1 MGGRERKEKGEI
13 KTHAYIKSGGTESRI
28 PAGPPSTITCTSY
41 II

>member
-1 MGGRERKEKGEI
+1 MGRRERKEKDEI
-13 KTHAYIKSGGTESRI
+13 KTYTYIKSGGTESWI